1 MCKRYVR
8 IKLKEEI
15 PMISLKYFIYV
26 FLLSALFVC
35 NCAKVNEDKSITDE
49 QLREE
54 MKTNEH
60 LIILD
65 VRNPYELS
73 GPLGYIKGAINI
85 PVQELETRIN
95 ELDEYKENDIMVI
108 CRSGRRSL
116 IATNLLLER
125 GFSAKNIIGGMKDFR
140 TSKVEK

>member
-1 MCKRYVR
+1 MV
-8 IKLKEEI
+8 
-15 PMISLKYFIYV
+15 SFKYSICI

-35 NCAKVNEDKSITDE
+35 SCAQVDEEKSITDE

-54 MKTNEH
+54 MKTNEN

-73 GPLGYIKGAINI
+73 GPLGYIEGAINI
-85 PVQELETRIN
+85 PVQELETRIG
-95 ELDEYKENDIMVI
+95 ELDKYKEKDIRVI

-116 IATNLLLER
+116 IATNLLLAR
-125 GFSAKNIIGGMKDFR
+125 GFSAENILGGMKEYR
-140 TSKVEK
+140 ASEVEK